1 MKYSLR
7 FHLHFDGKEIFGIID
22 WNRSGMIRNAILLL
36 MNWISIH
43 LQCVFM
49 GFLLLFWR
57 KSFVIQSFANGS
69 LCSLH
74 LIYFSINLCARFK
87 SEYIQFENL
96 SFKRE
101 KVDQTELTK
110 LCIYV
115 CQCVLYLIASLF
127 VWMHRSGTYW
137 WFPLVYSLGKW
148 TNGLCAKKPLRRNN
162 LIVYSLFI
170 CLFGHSKSIVVV
182 FNGTMRN
189 EHTSTHNSRQN
200 TSFTS
205 RYHKMLC
212 S

>member
-49 GFLLLFWR
+49 SFLLLFWR

-87 SEYIQFENL
+87 SEYIQFEKL
-96 SFKRE
+96 PFKRE
-101 KVDQTELTK
+101 KVDQTELTN
-110 LCIYV
+110 YV
-115 CQCVLYLIASLF
+115 YICMSMCFVLNCVSFCVNAQKWNLLMVSTCLF
-127 VWMHRSGTYW
+127 VGQMDERS
-137 WFPLVYSLGKW
+137 V
-148 TNGLCAKKPLRRNN
+148 
-162 LIVYSLFI
+162 
-170 CLFGHSKSIVVV
+170 
-182 FNGTMRN
+182 
-189 EHTSTHNSRQN
+189 RQKAL
-200 TSFTS
+200 TP
-205 RYHKMLC
+205 K
-212 S
+212 